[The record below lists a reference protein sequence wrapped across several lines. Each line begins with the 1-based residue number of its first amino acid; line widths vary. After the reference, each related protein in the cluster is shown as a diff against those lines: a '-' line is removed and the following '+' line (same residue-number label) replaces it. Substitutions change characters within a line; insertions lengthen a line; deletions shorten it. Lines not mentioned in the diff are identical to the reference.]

1 MHVCA
6 IFQGPC
12 ACAYI
17 HGELPYPSSLLADP
31 QTWTLRSEVTTII
44 LEQRQYKE
52 RMGLY
57 PVLCELLQVDGDE
70 AEHP

>member
-1 MHVCA
+1 MASCRIQA
-6 IFQGPC
+6 
-12 ACAYI
+12 AYLLTLK
-17 HGELPYPSSLLADP
+17 HGRYE
-31 QTWTLRSEVTTII
+31 SEVTTII